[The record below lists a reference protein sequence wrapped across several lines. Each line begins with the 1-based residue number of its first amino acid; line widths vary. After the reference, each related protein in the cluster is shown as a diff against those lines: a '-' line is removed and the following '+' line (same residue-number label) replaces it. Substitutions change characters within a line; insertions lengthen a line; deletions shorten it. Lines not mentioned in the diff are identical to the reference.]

1 MSAVTLVV
9 DDCAVLRKA
18 AEVAIKSVSRQTLH
32 ALEGVEVVGSAVE
45 NRSAVNALVVVD
57 DVALETVEAVSIEV
71 SLETEPRQH
80 QTPIVAIAH

>member
-1 MSAVTLVV
+1 LVV

-18 AEVAIKSVSRQTLH
+18 AEVAIKSVARQTLH

-45 NRSAVNALVVVD
+45 NGSAVDALVVVD

-71 SLETEPRQH
+71 GLETEPRQH